1 MYFSKTFL
9 KKIRIF
15 SISRV
20 SVIIWFFFLFNLSF
34 TTLWATTFNL
44 ATATIADIN
53 KAFNAGAL
61 TSEKLVQLYL
71 KRIEAYDQQGP
82 HLNTI
87 ITLNPKALEIARV
100 LDKERQKS
108 GPRSLVHGIPIVVKD
123 LFDTHDMPTTAGFLP
138 MAKSQ
143 PWRDAFVIRK
153 LRQNG
158 AIILAKVNL
167 SDWFGKAP
175 SGASTITGQPQNPYK
190 LGYIPGASSS
200 GTAVAVAAYFST
212 VGLGTETGTSIR
224 NPAANN
230 NLIALAPTQGLVSR
244 AGVVSNSIT
253 QDRAGPMARSVY
265 DLAAVLSTISGFD
278 PEDLYTQTSIGKI
291 PTKGYTSFIDKNGL
305 RGARLGVLRDLFSST
320 PPEKEGVSLI
330 EAAIMD
336 IQKQGAIVLDNLTT
350 GTDLFAMLRNLWMG
364 RFEKKSTVQMY
375 LDRLGPES
383 IFKSMQ
389 EMVDHYPDLVKESTI
404 TRSQTGQL
412 DQNKEYASAL
422 KTRKVT
428 RQLIVSLMDQYE
440 LDALIYPVRTLP
452 AWKINE
458 GMSSSEWYEKTGA
471 EAHNRVSAVTDLP
484 ALVVPA
490 GFTQEGIPIS
500 LEFLG
505 RPYSEPTLIRLASG
519 YEHFINHRKTPPHT
533 PPLEGEIIHY

>member
-1 MYFSKTFL
+1 MYFSKTFFEQ
-9 KKIRIF
+9 IRIF

-212 VGLGTETGTSIR
+212 AGLGTETGTSIR

-230 NLIALAPTQGLVSR
+230 NLIALAPTQGIVSR
-244 AGVVSNSIT
+244 AGVVSNSVT
-253 QDRAGPMARSVY
+253 QDRAGPMTRSVY

-291 PTKGYTSFIDKNGL
+291 PSEGYTSFIDKNGL

-490 GFTQEGIPIS
+490 GFTQKGIPIS

-519 YEHFINHRKTPPHT
+519 YEHFINHRKTPPHA

>member
-1 MYFSKTFL
+1 MNFSKTFF

-20 SVIIWFFFLFNLSF
+20 SNIIWFFFLFNLSF

-44 ATATIADIN
+44 ETATIADIN
-53 KAFNAGAL
+53 KAFDSGAL

-87 ITLNPKALEIARV
+87 ITLNPKALERARI

-230 NLIALAPTQGLVSR
+230 NLIALAPTQGIVSR

-265 DLAAVLSTISGFD
+265 DLAAVLSTIAGFD
-278 PEDLYTQTSIGKI
+278 SEDLYTQASIGKI
-291 PTKGYTSFIDKNGL
+291 PPKGYTSFIDKNGL

-320 PPEKEGVSLI
+320 PPEKEGIALI
-330 EAAIMD
+330 ETTIMD

-375 LDRLGPES
+375 LDQLGPES

-389 EMVDHYPDLVKESTI
+389 EMADHYPDLVKESTI
-404 TRSQTGQL
+404 TRSQMGPL

-490 GFTQEGIPIS
+490 GFTQKGIPIS

>member
-1 MYFSKTFL
+1 MYFSKTFF

-20 SVIIWFFFLFNLSF
+20 SGVIWFFFLFNLSF

-44 ATATIADIN
+44 ETATIADIN
-53 KAFNAGAL
+53 KAFSSGAL

-87 ITLNPKALEIARV
+87 ITLNPKALERARI

-123 LFDTHDMPTTAGFLP
+123 LFNTHDMPTTAGFLP

-200 GTAVAVAAYFST
+200 GTAVAVSAYFST

-265 DLAAVLSTISGFD
+265 DLAAVLSAISGFD
-278 PEDLYTQTSIGKI
+278 PEDLYTQASIGKI
-291 PTKGYTSFIDKNGL
+291 PPKGYTSFIDKNGL

-320 PPEKEGVSLI
+320 PPEKEGIALI
-330 EAAIMD
+330 ETAIMD

-375 LDRLGPES
+375 LDQLGTES

-389 EMVDHYPDLVKESTI
+389 EMADDYPDLVKESTI
-404 TRSQTGQL
+404 TRSQVGPL

-519 YEHFINHRKTPPHT
+519 YEHVINHRKTPPHT
-533 PPLEGEIIHY
+533 PPLKGEIIHY

>member
-1 MYFSKTFL
+1 MYFSKTFF

-20 SVIIWFFFLFNLSF
+20 SNIIWFFFLFNLSF

-44 ATATIADIN
+44 ETATIADIN
-53 KAFNAGAL
+53 KAFDSGAL

-87 ITLNPKALEIARV
+87 ITLNPKALERARI

-265 DLAAVLSTISGFD
+265 DLAAVLSTIAGFD
-278 PEDLYTQTSIGKI
+278 SEDLYTQASIGKI
-291 PTKGYTSFIDKNGL
+291 PPKGYTSFIDKNGL

-320 PPEKEGVSLI
+320 PPEKEGIALI
-330 EAAIMD
+330 ETAIMD

-375 LDRLGPES
+375 LNQLGPES

-389 EMVDHYPDLVKESTI
+389 EMADHYPDLVKESTI
-404 TRSQTGQL
+404 TRSQMGPL

-490 GFTQEGIPIS
+490 GFTQKGIPIS

>member
-1 MYFSKTFL
+1 MYFSKTFFEQ
-9 KKIRIF
+9 IRIF

-212 VGLGTETGTSIR
+212 AGLGTETGTSIR

-230 NLIALAPTQGLVSR
+230 NLIALAPTQGIVSR
-244 AGVVSNSIT
+244 AGVVSNSVT
-253 QDRAGPMARSVY
+253 QDRAGPMTRSVY

-291 PTKGYTSFIDKNGL
+291 PSEGYTSFIDKNGL

-412 DQNKEYASAL
+412 DQKKEYASAL

-490 GFTQEGIPIS
+490 GFTQKGIPIS

-519 YEHFINHRKTPPHT
+519 YEHFINHRKTPPHA